1 MAFLFKLLSRFP
13 LWLLQ
18 GIGAALG
25 WLTYALSP
33 TYRRRFRENTAQ
45 AGYQFGQ
52 VRAAIGHA
60 GRMALELPRI
70 WLGTLPPTGW
80 DGVEHI
86 EAAMARG
93 KGVIF
98 LTPHLGCFECT
109 AQSFAERFAP
119 QFGALMVMFRPSR
132 QPSLAELVLHSRKR
146 AGLEVAPTTTTG
158 VRMMIRALR
167 AGRAVGV
174 LPDQVPPEGMGVWAP
189 FFGRSA
195 YTMTLATRLAQQTGA
210 VVLLAWGE
218 RLAGWRGYTVHVSP
232 LEVSLDGDLTEGV
245 IRVNEAMER
254 LIRQCPQQYLWGYG
268 RYKQPRAIAGH

>member
-1 MAFLFKLLSRFP
+1 MSILFKLLSRLP
-13 LWLLQ
+13 LWLLHSL
-18 GIGAALG
+18 GVAMG
-25 WLTYALSP
+25 WLTYAFSP

-45 AGYQFGQ
+45 AGYSFAQ

-70 WLGTLPPTGW
+70 WLGELPPVEWKGA
-80 DGVEHI
+80 EHI

-158 VRMMIRALR
+158 VRMMIRTLR
-167 AGRAVGV
+167 EGRAVGV
-174 LPDQVPPEGMGVWAP
+174 LPDQVPPDGMGMWVP
-189 FFGRSA
+189 LFGRPA
-195 YTMTLATRLAQQTGA
+195 YTMTLAARLAQLTGA
-210 VVLLAWGE
+210 TVLLAWGE
-218 RLAGWRGYTVHVSP
+218 RLPWGRGYTVHVGKLDVP
-232 LEVSLDGDLTEGV
+232 LEDELARAVL
-245 IRVNEAMER
+245 RVNEAMEN
-254 LIRQCPQQYLWGYG
+254 LIRECPQQYLWGYG
-268 RYKQPRAIAGH
+268 RYKQPRPMPKN